1 MGNSQGKP
9 VDLDGEVNLN
19 HFRLLRVVGRGAFGK
34 VRIVERKDTGLTF
47 ALKYIRKDEVV
58 RSESVRNII
67 RERRML
73 EHVNHPFICN
83 LRYSFQD
90 IEYMYLVV
98 DLMSGGDL
106 RFHISRKT
114 FTEAAVRFWIAELG
128 CALRYIHGQNIIHRD
143 VKPDNVLL
151 DADGHVHLTDFNVAS
166 DIVPGRTLTSK
177 SGTLAYLAPEVYAG
191 KGYDVRADWWSLG
204 VLFYECIYNKRP
216 FEGNSEQSLSQT
228 IQAANPRFP
237 VTQPPVQLSCMY
249 AIKDALEFNPDKR
262 LGHTWE
268 SFIYHEFFSGI
279 DFDALERKQVEPVF
293 VPSSEKTNFDATYD
307 LEELLLEEAPLE
319 ARARR
324 QKPREKL
331 KDDATEKE
339 IREEELYRMI
349 ETDFR
354 PFDYTLAAYKKITEG
369 QAETPDGQ
377 PTPVTDENARPA
389 QALTTDEATQMTSH
403 APSHAHSHS
412 QAVQTHYPNGSHSSF
427 QHSNAPNGQVA
438 HNPNIP
444 ERSNSMP
451 KSSERNVPERSN
463 SMPKNTERNVPERS
477 NSIPKNPERSNSI
490 QSAHSHS
497 HAYNAYDSQRAA
509 VGPRPTSSHRP
520 GRSGGVPASRPPP
533 LPPYPQSYTT
543 PVRQGRGNGS
553 SSLMVGSPTGGVQVT
568 LDGGGSWSDLARQD
582 ATLPT
587 DAAAALG
594 GGAGGK
600 DSGGGGIFGLFR
612 GKKGRG
618 SSPKPKERGV
628 LGKEGARVVVG

>member
-34 VRIVERKDTGLTF
+34 VRIVERKDTGLSF

-114 FTEAAVRFWIAELG
+114 FTEEAVRFWIAELG
-128 CALRYIHGQNIIHRD
+128 CAIRYIHGQNIIHRD
-143 VKPDNVLL
+143 IKPDNVLL

-166 DIVPGRTLTSK
+166 DVVPGKVLTSK

-191 KGYDVRADWWSLG
+191 RGYDVRADWWSLG

-216 FEGNSEQSLSQT
+216 FEGNSESTLSSL
-228 IQAANPRFP
+228 IQAANPRYP
-237 VTQPPVQLSCMY
+237 ITSPPVSLPCLY
-249 AIKDALEFNPDKR
+249 AIKSALDADRDKR

-268 SFIYHEFFSGI
+268 SFIHHEFFQCI
-279 DFDALERKQVEPVF
+279 DFEALERKEIEPVF

-324 QKPREKL
+324 QKPRDRL
-331 KDDATEKE
+331 KEDATDKE
-339 IREEELYRMI
+339 IREDELYRMI
-349 ETDFR
+349 ETDFK
-354 PFDYTLAAYKKITEG
+354 PFDYTLAAYKNTLLPLTNSAIRI
-369 QAETPDGQ
+369 
-377 PTPVTDENARPA
+377 VTSGNSALLQNGHPPSDPS
-389 QALTTDEATQMTSH
+389 QHALTTDELTPASH
-403 APSHAHSHS
+403 AP
-412 QAVQTHYPNGSHSSF
+412 NGS
-427 QHSNAPNGQVA
+427 GQ
-438 HNPNIP
+438 PLYQPSPI
-444 ERSNSMP
+444 
-451 KSSERNVPERSN
+451 
-463 SMPKNTERNVPERS
+463 
-477 NSIPKNPERSNSI
+477 
-490 QSAHSHS
+490 
-497 HAYNAYDSQRAA
+497 
-509 VGPRPTSSHRP
+509 PTSSHARRHPP
-520 GRSGGVPASRPPP
+520 GRPPP
-533 LPPYPQSYTT
+533 LPPYPQAYTNSASGGRVGRSGT
-543 PVRQGRGNGS
+543 PGM
-553 SSLMVGSPTGGVQVT
+553 MVESPTGGVQVT

-582 ATLPT
+582 ATLPA
-587 DAAAALG
+587 DASGANNDLLG
-594 GGAGGK
+594 K
-600 DSGGGGIFGLFR
+600 EGGGGGVFGFLSR
-612 GKKGRG
+612 KKGRG
-618 SSPKPKERGV
+618 NSPKPKERGV
-628 LGKEGARVVVG
+628 LGKEGARVVIG

>member
-9 VDLDGEVNLN
+9 VDMDGEVNLN

-34 VRIVERKDTGLTF
+34 VRIVERKDTNLSF

-114 FTEAAVRFWIAELG
+114 FTEDAVRFWIGELG
-128 CALRYIHGQNIIHRD
+128 CALRYIHGQGIIHRD

-166 DIVPGRTLTSK
+166 DVIPGKVLTSK

-216 FEGNSEQSLSQT
+216 FDGGSESTLSTQ
-228 IQAANPRFP
+228 IQAASPKYP
-237 VTQPPVQLSCMY
+237 ITSPPVSLPCLY
-249 AIKDALEFNPDKR
+249 AIRDALEPNREKR
-262 LGHTWE
+262 LGSTWE
-268 SFIYHEFFSGI
+268 SFIHHEFFAVLNFDHLEQKRI
-279 DFDALERKQVEPVF
+279 DPVF
-293 VPSSEKTNFDATYD
+293 VPASDKTNFDATYD

-324 QKPREKL
+324 QKPRERL
-331 KDDATEKE
+331 KEDASDKE
-339 IREEELYRMI
+339 IREDELYRMI
-349 ETDFR
+349 ETDFK
-354 PFDYTLAAYKKITEG
+354 PFDYTVAAYKKYELAVLNTANGADVNRMTEQAALNGGVMNGDMHQG
-369 QAETPDGQ
+369 QAP
-377 PTPVTDENARPA
+377 
-389 QALTTDEATQMTSH
+389 QALTTDEATPAAMANINGGAQQVYQSP
-403 APSHAHSHS
+403 ALQQSPSRE
-412 QAVQTHYPNGSHSSF
+412 NGQDLAQGANRRPASMVPPPPPIP
-427 QHSNAPNGQVA
+427 QHSGDYAN
-438 HNPNIP
+438 
-444 ERSNSMP
+444 
-451 KSSERNVPERSN
+451 
-463 SMPKNTERNVPERS
+463 
-477 NSIPKNPERSNSI
+477 
-490 QSAHSHS
+490 
-497 HAYNAYDSQRAA
+497 QRAA
-509 VGPRPTSSHRP
+509 PPTAKRITSP
-520 GRSGGVPASRPPP
+520 AGG
-533 LPPYPQSYTT
+533 
-543 PVRQGRGNGS
+543 
-553 SSLMVGSPTGGVQVT
+553 MQVT

-587 DAAAALG
+587 DANAVG
-594 GGAGGK
+594 DKIEG
-600 DSGGGGIFGLFR
+600 SGGVFGFLSR
-612 GKKGRG
+612 KKGRG
-618 SSPKPKERGV
+618 HSPKPKERGV
-628 LGKEGARVVVG
+628 LGKEGARVVIG

>member
-9 VDLDGEVNLN
+9 VDMDGEVNLN

-34 VRIVERKDTGLTF
+34 VRIVERKDTNLSF

-114 FTEAAVRFWIAELG
+114 FTEDAVRFWIGELG
-128 CALRYIHGQNIIHRD
+128 CALRYIHGQGIIHRD

-166 DIVPGRTLTSK
+166 DVIPGKVLTSK

-216 FEGNSEQSLSQT
+216 FDGSSESTLSNQIQSASPKYPIT
-228 IQAANPRFP
+228 SPP
-237 VTQPPVQLSCMY
+237 VTLPCLY
-249 AIKDALEFNPDKR
+249 AIRDALEPNPDKR
-262 LGHTWE
+262 LGCTWE
-268 SFIYHEFFSGI
+268 SFINHEFFAVLNFDHLEQKRI
-279 DFDALERKQVEPVF
+279 DPVF
-293 VPSSEKTNFDATYD
+293 VPASDKTNFDATYD

-324 QKPREKL
+324 QKPRERL
-331 KDDATEKE
+331 KEDASDKE
-339 IREEELYRMI
+339 IREDELYRMI
-349 ETDFR
+349 ESDFK
-354 PFDYTLAAYKKITEG
+354 PFDYTVAAYKKYELAVLAGAGAGAGTGVGAGTGPDLNRMTE
-369 QAETPDGQ
+369 QAALNGGLNGDMNQAQAP
-377 PTPVTDENARPA
+377 
-389 QALTTDEATQMTSH
+389 QALTTDEATPATMAIINGGAQQQLYQPAILQKT
-403 APSHAHSHS
+403 PSRENG
-412 QAVQTHYPNGSHSSF
+412 QEAVQGASRRPASVVPPPPPPIP
-427 QHSNAPNGQVA
+427 QHSGDYAN
-438 HNPNIP
+438 
-444 ERSNSMP
+444 
-451 KSSERNVPERSN
+451 
-463 SMPKNTERNVPERS
+463 
-477 NSIPKNPERSNSI
+477 
-490 QSAHSHS
+490 
-497 HAYNAYDSQRAA
+497 QRAA
-509 VGPRPTSSHRP
+509 PPTAKRITS
-520 GRSGGVPASRPPP
+520 PA
-533 LPPYPQSYTT
+533 
-543 PVRQGRGNGS
+543 
-553 SSLMVGSPTGGVQVT
+553 GGVQVT

-587 DAAAALG
+587 DANAVG
-594 GGAGGK
+594 DKIEG
-600 DSGGGGIFGLFR
+600 SGGVFGFLSR
-612 GKKGRG
+612 KKGRG
-618 SSPKPKERGV
+618 HSPKPKERGV
-628 LGKEGARVVVG
+628 LGKEGARVVIG